1 MSDELE
7 VTRGSDNVFRD
18 LGLPEAETKLIKADL
33 AAEILRILDE
43 RGLSVREAATLVGV
57 NYADI
62 SRIRNADLRRF
73 TIDRLVTVLHRLDK
87 RVELRVLD
95 REHHAVA

>member
-7 VTRGSDNVFRD
+7 VTRGSETVFRD
-18 LGLPEAETKLIKADL
+18 LGLSEAETKLIKADL
-33 AAEILRILDE
+33 ATEIIRILDE
-43 RGLSVREAATLVGV
+43 RGLSVREAAKVVGI

-73 TIDRLVTVLHRLDK
+73 TIDRLVSVLYRLDK

-95 REHHAVA
+95 ATHAAAA